1 MTADQGQMQVGGK
14 PAVQCQP
21 GCPVLEHGHSA
32 PPSGSGGTGGGATV
46 SEVQAELL
54 QSVEDQRGGYNH
66 YGKFGEWIEK
76 IQGDLTRIM
85 QGSRRSELGEILG
98 LLSGANADLA
108 TSQQKLMAAADV
120 TEQLAGQL

>member
-1 MTADQGQMQVGGK
+1 MAADQGQMQVGGK
-14 PAVQCQP
+14 TAVQCQP
-21 GCPVLEHGHSA
+21 GCAVLEHRHGAS
-32 PPSGSGGTGGGATV
+32 SNGSSGGGAASSV

-76 IQGDLTRIM
+76 IQGDLQRIM
-85 QGSRRSELGEILG
+85 QGSGRSELGEILG
-98 LLSGANADLA
+98 LLSAANADLA
-108 TSQQKLMAAADV
+108 TSQQKLVAAADV